1 MAIFHLTDMTQTRS
15 GEDAQKHGGQTPS
28 RRNRRFRGCAGLLA
42 AGLLTVTSACG
53 LEPSSTY
60 VPESA
65 PGSIEPIPDLPEG
78 TQLTVTTKNFTE
90 QLILGKIGVLT
101 AQAAGFDV
109 VDQTN
114 IPGPQ
119 ALRQLMT
126 DHTADM
132 TYEYTGTAWLTYLGH
147 DEGIPDPDEQW
158 EAVRDADASLGLTW
172 LPPAPLNN
180 VYALAM
186 SSETKDKLGD
196 VSNLSD
202 IADLPPE
209 ELTFCIESDFN
220 SRSDGFQPMLEHYGI
235 DVPDGNVKILDAG
248 AVYTATEQGDC
259 NFGEVF
265 TTDGRIKSLNLT
277 VLEDDQSFF
286 PAYNASPVI
295 NTELLEKYPELEDAY
310 NQVSEKLTNDVLIE
324 LNRQVDVDG
333 REPADVA
340 FDWMVDE
347 GFITE
352 P

>member
-1 MAIFHLTDMTQTRS
+1 MALFHFTNAVTHDKAGLGRGSGTR
-15 GEDAQKHGGQTPS
+15 
-28 RRNRRFRGCAGLLA
+28 RCAGVLA
-42 AGLLTVTSACG
+42 AGLLTLTSACG
-53 LEPSSTY
+53 LESSSTY
-60 VPESA
+60 VPDSA
-65 PGSIEPIPDLPEG
+65 PGSIEPIPDLPDDAE
-78 TQLTVTTKNFTE
+78 LTVTTKNFTE

-101 AQAAGFDV
+101 AQAAGFNV
-109 VDQTN
+109 TDQTN

-132 TYEYTGTAWLTYLGH
+132 TYEYTGTAWLSYMGH
-147 DEGIPDPDEQW
+147 DEGIPDQDKQW
-158 EAVRDADASLGLTW
+158 EAVRDADAKNGLTW

-186 SSETKDKLGD
+186 SSETSEKLGD
-196 VSNLSD
+196 VSGISD

-209 ELTFCIESDFN
+209 DLTFCIESDFN
-220 SRSDGFQPMLEHYGI
+220 SRSDGFQPMLDHYGI
-235 DVPDGNVKILDAG
+235 EVPDGNVKILDAG
-248 AVYTATEQGDC
+248 AVYEATSQGDC

-277 VLEDDQSFF
+277 VLDDDKDFF

-295 NTELLEKYPELEDAY
+295 NTEVLDQYPELADAY
-310 NQVSEKLTNDVLIE
+310 NQVSEKLTNDVLVE

-340 FDWMVDE
+340 FDWMVSE